1 MTSKNLNLD
10 DWSNNE
16 KNIKQWVRVLKKWE
30 KIIKI
35 EVRVEVDVE
44 RI

>member
-1 MTSKNLNLD
+1 MTDLIMKKNV
-10 DWSNNE
+10 
-16 KNIKQWVRVLKKWE
+16 KQWVRVLKKWE